1 MRRRK
6 HMPAELTAAW
16 DAFRAQA
23 ERVEQA
29 RSALLSCLPVGR
41 VDPAP
46 VPIGLDLV
54 RDELTTVAADL
65 DVWCDEAVVAQWEA
79 CAAAVAE
86 SLAAIPEAHRVAT
99 RSTELEELLDAVSAV
114 VEPLDAWHDAE
125 RAWLRLRR

>member
-6 HMPAELTAAW
+6 HMPAELTA
-16 DAFRAQA
+16 
-23 ERVEQA
+23 
-29 RSALLSCLPVGR
+29 
-41 VDPAP
+41 
-46 VPIGLDLV
+46 
-54 RDELTTVAADL
+54 VAADL
-65 DVWCDEAVVAQWEA
+65 DAWRDEAVAVQWEA

-86 SLAAIPEAHRVAT
+86 SLAAIPQAHRVAT